1 MAEGARK
8 AACSSVRGH
17 FCFDGNQSVAQAPRH
32 RVNVARE
39 TGTGAQGAG
48 LDFYFHSLTP
58 WVNSLRGK
66 SPSAGPEEPHKSGRL
81 SASKLAQVT
90 RSLICQDRG
99 VDKHRADQDRAGNY
113 DRMSQKDN
121 IAHGAI

>member
-1 MAEGARK
+1 M
-8 AACSSVRGH
+8 
-17 FCFDGNQSVAQAPRH
+17 
-32 RVNVARE
+32 NVARE

-48 LDFYFHSLTP
+48 LDFYFRSLTP

-66 SPSAGPEEPHKSGRL
+66 SPSAGRRNLIRPGDSLQSRFAE
-81 SASKLAQVT
+81 VT

-99 VDKHRADQDRAGNY
+99 ADKHRADQDRAGNY